1 MKFQSVILTV
11 VLSHWGKVAAEASVE
26 ELAYPQIID
35 SLTNNAC
42 THNHVE
48 GSCDA
53 APIENIEFVNSNQND
68 TDNEE
73 DYESDEYSQYSS
85 DADDEYSEYDSD
97 DEHSN
102 YDSDEDSYHDKE
114 LHETEREKTEEN
126 DFNRF
131 DEFSQHDSDED
142 SQQSRIS
149 TDEDDTS
156 QVSRRNS
163 DEEDS
168 VYSSAKS
175 SVYSGSS
182 SEWEES
188 DFEGEPSTPKQYWQH
203 YKCHERFKHERPI
216 HTKEDWEKAMNVYND
231 VMGEHV
237 LNKEIE
243 SLKVKVEA
251 RQAGKKGRGIFAME
265 PIEKGT
271 LMWSTDRTARFQSGN
286 AYNKFLQN
294 LDEDFACDVLQWAYV
309 QSINPSEEQDNNAN
323 DLRISVDL
331 DECSFCNDG
340 RSKHRSNMACDE
352 DKAQDYE
359 GGCQFNYFATRNIE
373 KGEEILCH
381 YDEFAI
387 ADGWW
392 EFYD

>member
-1 MKFQSVILTV
+1 MKFQSVILTI

-53 APIENIEFVNSNQND
+53 APLENIEFVNSNQND

-114 LHETEREKTEEN
+114 LHDIEREKIEEN
-126 DFNRF
+126 EINGF
-131 DEFSQHDSDED
+131 DEFSQHDSDEI
-142 SQQSRIS
+142 SRIS
-149 TDEDDTS
+149 SDEDETS
-156 QVSRRNS
+156 QISRNS

-168 VYSSAKS
+168 VYSSAKG
-175 SVYSGSS
+175 SG

-188 DFEGEPSTPKQYWQH
+188 NFEGEPSTPKQFWQH
-203 YKCHERFKHERPI
+203 YKCDERFKHERPI
-216 HTKEDWEKAMNVYND
+216 HSTEDWEKAMNVYND
-231 VMGEHV
+231 ILGEDI
-237 LNKEIE
+237 LNKDKE
-243 SLKVKVEA
+243 SFKVKVETK
-251 RQAGKKGRGIFAME
+251 QAGKKGRGIFAVE

-271 LMWSTDRTARFQSGN
+271 LMWSAKRTARFQSGD

-309 QSINPSEEQDNNAN
+309 QSINSNEEQDNNSN

-340 RSKHRSNMACDE
+340 RSKYRSNMACDE
-352 DKAQDYE
+352 DQAQDYE
-359 GGCQFNYFATRNIE
+359 GGCQLNYFATRNIE

-387 ADGWW
+387 TDGWW

>member
-1 MKFQSVILTV
+1 MKFQSVILSI

-35 SLTNNAC
+35 STNIECN
-42 THNHVE
+42 NNNVE

-53 APIENIEFVNSNQND
+53 APIDEIEFVNSNQND
-68 TDNEE
+68 TENEE
-73 DYESDEYSQYSS
+73 DYESDEYSQYDS
-85 DADDEYSEYDSD
+85 DADDEYSEYESD

-102 YDSDEDSYHDKE
+102 YNSDEDSYHSRD
-114 LHETEREKTEEN
+114 LHEINSEEMKEN
-126 DFNRF
+126 EINGF
-131 DEFSQHDSDED
+131 DETSQHDSDED
-142 SQQSRIS
+142 SQHSRNS
-149 TDEDDTS
+149 SDEDDTS
-156 QVSRRNS
+156 QISRRNS

-175 SVYSGSS
+175 SVYSGSE
-182 SEWEES
+182 SEWEDS
-188 DFEGEPSTPKQYWQH
+188 DFEGEPSTPKQFWQR

-216 HTKEDWEKAMNVYND
+216 YTKEDWEKAMNVYND
-231 VMGEHV
+231 IMGEDI

-243 SLKVKVEA
+243 PFKVKVET

-271 LMWSTDRTARFQSGN
+271 LMWSTKRTARFQSGD

-294 LDEDFACDVLQWAYV
+294 LDEDFACDVLQWAYI
-309 QSINPSEEQDNNAN
+309 QNINSSEEQDDNVH

-340 RSKHRSNMACDE
+340 RNKYRSNMACDE
-352 DKAQDYE
+352 DQAQHHE
-359 GGCQFNYFATRNIE
+359 GGCQFNYFATRDIE
-373 KGEEILCH
+373 VNEEILC
-381 YDEFAI
+381 YYEQFAVT
-387 ADGWW
+387 DGWW